1 MSRKILQIVLTVFF
15 VSLWTSSLTAQDY
28 VSHGALKYNPND
40 WPCWRGAKQDGIA
53 DPDQKLPRS
62 WSETKNV
69 IWKVPVP
76 GRGHG
81 SPCVVG
87 DRIYLATCEEEA
99 KSQWVLC
106 YNRSTGKKLWGTVV
120 HESGAMWKNKK
131 ASGASSTVTCDGQQL
146 YINFPNSN
154 ALVTTALSLK
164 GEIVWQQK
172 ISDYVIHQGYGSSP
186 AIYKSLVIVTA
197 DNKGGGAIAGLNRK
211 TGKIVWTRARP
222 KLPNYPSPIIYH
234 LAGKDQLILTGCKLV
249 TSLNPMTGKVIWEMD
264 GATEE
269 CVTSTVTDG
278 QHVYSSGGY
287 PKNHVA
293 AYTADGTKKIAWENG
308 DRVYVPS
315 MVMRN
320 GYIYAVMDAG
330 VAVCWKADTGEEI
343 WKARLGGNFTASAV
357 LVGETVYATDESG
370 KTTLFRADPSGFEKL
385 SSNKVGDEMLATPTI
400 CGGQL
405 FLRVAH
411 REDDLRQEVLY
422 CIGE

>member
-1 MSRKILQIVLTVFF
+1 
-15 VSLWTSSLTAQDY
+15 
-28 VSHGALKYNPND
+28 
-40 WPCWRGAKQDGIA
+40 
-53 DPDQKLPRS
+53 
-62 WSETKNV
+62 
-69 IWKVPVP
+69 
-76 GRGHG
+76 
-81 SPCVVG
+81 VVG
-87 DRIYLATCEEEA
+87 NRIYLATCEESS

-106 YNRSTGKKLWGTVV
+106 YERSTGKNLWQTEV
-120 HESGAMWKNKK
+120 HDSGAMWKSKK
-131 ASGASSTVTCDGQQL
+131 ATGASSTLACDGDQL
-146 YINFPNSN
+146 YISFPNN
-154 ALVTTALSLK
+154 GALIATALTLDGK
-164 GEIVWQQK
+164 IVWQQK

-197 DNKGGGAIAGLNRK
+197 DNKGGGAIAGLDRK
-211 TGKIVWTRARP
+211 TGRIVWSHARP

-234 LAGKDQLILTGCKLV
+234 LDGKDQLILTGCKLV
-249 TSLNPMTGKVIWEMD
+249 TSLDPMTGKVFWQTD

-278 QHVYSSGGY
+278 KHVYSSGGY

-293 AYTADGTKKIAWENG
+293 AYTTDGSEEISWENG

-320 GYIYAVMDAG
+320 GHIYAVMDAG
-330 VAVCWKADTGEEI
+330 VAVCWKADTGEEL

-357 LVGETVYATDESG
+357 LVGENVYATDESG
-370 KTTLFRADPSGFEKL
+370 KTTIFRADPSGYKKL
-385 SSNKVGDEMLATPTI
+385 RTNKLGDEMLATPTI

-411 REDDLRQEVLY
+411 RDNDLRQEVLY